1 MNKSIKKIIGFIIL
15 SIIIMRNTDADMIG
29 LMGSQAMFFVAL
41 WFAYSYLLGI
51 LNEDSKEEL
60 PF

>member
-1 MNKSIKKIIGFIIL
+1 MNKSIKRIIGFIIL
-15 SIIIMRNTDADMIG
+15 SIMIMCTTDADMIG

-51 LNEDSKEEL
+51 LNEDSK
-60 PF
+60 